1 MCAEDACPMAGRC
14 ARHANYLEARET
26 ELSLRLLNTS
36 LLNITTEGCEYIHI
50 PQQVSVAR
58 GFMKMHGSV
67 PSGAVRNLWKSFP
80 HCNSRRQFYYM
91 RDGRVPLMPEHQRDI
106 LDFFAEHGADMSL
119 GFDSYQEVT
128 V

>member
-119 GFDSYQEVT
+119 GFDAYEEV
-128 V
+128 VV